1 MATAAITSTNLT
13 YEYAP
18 GVGAVGLDLE
28 VPSGQVYGF
37 LGPNGA
43 GKSTAIRM
51 LTSLIRPQSGSVS
64 VLGLDPWRDAPRL
77 HERVGVLLSDQ
88 PAPRHHTGYSLIE
101 LLAKLRK
108 RPEVVHQAGRLAERL
123 ELDLAKRGH
132 ELSLGNRQKLG
143 LVTALSHEPELV
155 ILDEPT
161 NGLDPLLQR
170 EIGLVLREIADQG
183 RTVLLSSHSLNDVEA
198 VADHVGFIRNAV
210 LVEQLPLAT
219 LADRA
224 VRRVRFR
231 FAQAGI
237 NAESFASIAN
247 VEQVTVASDGEVSVQ
262 YSGAVGELLSRAGE
276 LGAVTI
282 EAHPVELE
290 ETFLALY
297 RGDDHRPGTGG
308 SR

>member
-1 MATAAITSTNLT
+1 MATAITSADLT

-28 VPSGQVYGF
+28 VPEGQVYGF

-51 LTSLIRPQSGSVS
+51 LTSLIRAQRGSAS
-64 VLGLDPWRDAPRL
+64 VLGLDPWHDASEL
-77 HERVGVLLSDQ
+77 HGRIGVLLSDQ
-88 PAPRHHTGYSLIE
+88 PAPRHHTGQS
-101 LLAKLRK
+101 LLALLSRLRD
-108 RPEVVHQAGRLAERL
+108 RPDSIDRGTALAERL
-123 ELDLAKRGH
+123 SLDLSKKGH

-143 LVTALSHEPELV
+143 LVTALAHEPELV

-170 EIGLVLREIADQG
+170 EIGSLLRELADSG
-183 RTVLLSSHSLNDVEA
+183 RTVLLSSHSLPDVEA
-198 VADHVGFIRNAV
+198 VADHVGFIRDAI
-210 LVEQLPLAT
+210 LVEQLPLAA

-224 VRRVRFR
+224 VRRLIVRFDR
-231 FAQAGI
+231 TM
-237 NAESFASIAN
+237 NAADFDGVPNIEKVAIA
-247 VEQVTVASDGEVSVQ
+247 ADGEVTIE
-262 YSGAVGELLSRAGE
+262 YRGAVAPVLSRAGE
-276 LGAVTI
+276 LNAQTI

-297 RGDDHRPGTGG
+297 RGEGAGQ
-308 SR
+308 

>member
-1 MATAAITSTNLT
+1 MNAAISSHALT

-18 GVGAVGLDLE
+18 GVGAVELDLE
-28 VPSGQVYGF
+28 VPTGQVYGF

-51 LTSLIRPQSGSVS
+51 LTSLIRPQRGSVA
-64 VLGLDPWRDAPRL
+64 VLDLDPWKDAPSL
-77 HERVGVLLSDQ
+77 HRRIGVLASDQ
-88 PAPRHHTGYSLIE
+88 PAPRHHNGESLLR
-101 LLAKLRK
+101 LLASLRK
-108 RPEVVHQAGRLAERL
+108 QPDVVQRGHQFAERL
-123 ELDLAKRGH
+123 SLDLSKKGH

-143 LVTALSHEPELV
+143 LVTALAHEPELV

-170 EIGLVLREIADQG
+170 EIGVLLREIVDEG
-183 RTVLLSSHSLNDVEA
+183 RTVLLSSHSLHDVEA
-198 VADHVGFIRNAV
+198 VADHVGFIRDAR
-210 LVEQLPLAT
+210 LVEQLPLAS
-219 LADRA
+219 LAQRA

-231 FAQAGI
+231 FGTTAVTAADFDSVPNTEGI
-237 NAESFASIAN
+237 
-247 VEQVTVASDGEVSVQ
+247 TVAEDGEVTVQ
-262 YSGAVGELLSRAGE
+262 YRGPVAALLSRAGE

-297 RGDDHRPGTGG
+297 RGDEEVE
-308 SR
+308 S

>member
-1 MATAAITSTNLT
+1 MSTAIQSTDLT

-18 GVGAVGLDLE
+18 GVGAVGLGLE
-28 VPSGQVYGF
+28 VPTGRVYGF

-51 LTSLIRPQSGSVS
+51 LTALIRPQRGSVS
-64 VLGLDPWRDAPRL
+64 VLGLDPWSDAPELHARL
-77 HERVGVLLSDQ
+77 GVLASDQ
-88 PAPRHHTGYSLIE
+88 PAPRHHTGESLLHLI
-101 LLAKLRK
+101 ARLRH
-108 RPEVVHQAGRLAERL
+108 RDDVISRGHDLAERL
-123 ELDLAKRGH
+123 TLDLSKRGH

-143 LVTALSHEPELV
+143 LVTALAHEPDLV

-170 EIGLVLREIADQG
+170 EIGVLLREITGEG
-183 RTVLLSSHSLNDVEA
+183 RTVLLSSHSLHDVEE
-198 VADHVGFIRNAV
+198 VADHIGFIRDAV
-210 LVEQLPLAT
+210 LVEQLPLAA

-231 FAQAGI
+231 FQ
-237 NAESFASIAN
+237 NAVSAADFEGVPGLESI
-247 VEQVTVASDGEVSVQ
+247 EVADDGEVTVQ
-262 YSGAVGELLSRAGE
+262 YRGPVAALLSRAGE
-276 LGAVTI
+276 LDAVTI

-297 RGDDHRPGTGG
+297 RGEGEVA
-308 SR
+308 

>member
-1 MATAAITSTNLT
+1 MSAAIVSDDLT

-18 GVGAVGLDLE
+18 GVGAIDLDLE
-28 VPSGQVYGF
+28 VPQGRVYGF

-51 LTSLIRPQSGSVS
+51 LTSLIKPQRGSVS
-64 VLGLDPWRDAPRL
+64 VLGLDPWRDAPELHARL
-77 HERVGVLLSDQ
+77 GVLASDQ
-88 PAPRHHTGYSLIE
+88 PAPRHHTGHSLLK
-101 LLAKLRK
+101 LLARLRL
-108 RPEVVHQAGRLAERL
+108 RDDMVARGNALAERL
-123 ELDLAKRGH
+123 TLDLSKKGH

-143 LVTALSHEPELV
+143 LVTALAHEPELV

-170 EIGLVLREIADQG
+170 EIGVLLREIADSG
-183 RTVLLSSHSLNDVEA
+183 RTVLLSSHSLHDVEE

-210 LVEQLPLAT
+210 LVEQLPLSE

-224 VRRVRFR
+224 VRRIRLRFSETVGPSD
-231 FAQAGI
+231 FAAVTNI
-237 NAESFASIAN
+237 ES
-247 VEQVTVASDGEVSVQ
+247 VAVADDGEVSVQ
-262 YSGAVGELLSRAGE
+262 YRGPVAAILSRAGE
-276 LGAVTI
+276 LGALTI

-297 RGDDHRPGTGG
+297 RGSEEPDDQDVGD
-308 SR
+308 S

>member
-1 MATAAITSTNLT
+1 MSSAITSRSLT

-18 GVGAVGLDLE
+18 GVGAVELDLE
-28 VPSGQVYGF
+28 VPTGQVYGF

-51 LTSLIRPQSGSVS
+51 LTSLIRAQRGSVS
-64 VLGLDPWRDAPRL
+64 VLDLDPWRDATAL
-77 HERVGVLLSDQ
+77 HRRIGVLASDQ
-88 PAPRHHTGYSLIE
+88 PAPRHHNGESLLG
-101 LLAKLRK
+101 LLASLRK
-108 RPEVVHQAGRLAERL
+108 QPDVVQRGHEFAERL
-123 ELDLAKRGH
+123 SLDLSKKGH

-143 LVTALSHEPELV
+143 LVTALAHEPELI

-170 EIGLVLREIADQG
+170 EIGVLLREIADDG
-183 RTVLLSSHSLNDVEA
+183 RTVLLSSHSLHDVEA
-198 VADHVGFIRNAV
+198 VADHVGFIRDAR
-210 LVEQLPLAT
+210 LVEQLPLAS
-219 LADRA
+219 LAQRA

-231 FAQAGI
+231 FGGGAVTAADFDSVPNTEGI
-237 NAESFASIAN
+237 
-247 VEQVTVASDGEVSVQ
+247 TVADDGEVTVQ
-262 YSGAVGELLSRAGE
+262 YRGAVAALLTRAGE

-297 RGDDHRPGTGG
+297 RGDEEID
-308 SR
+308 S

>member
-1 MATAAITSTNLT
+1 MSAVTPLAAAITSTDLT

-18 GVGAVGLDLE
+18 QVGAVGLDLH
-28 VPSGQVYGF
+28 VPTAKVYGF

-51 LTSLIRPQSGSVS
+51 LTALIKPHRGSVS
-64 VLGLDPWRDAPRL
+64 VLGLDPWSHAPELHARL
-77 HERVGVLLSDQ
+77 GVLASDQ
-88 PAPRHHTGYSLIE
+88 PAPRHHTGESL
-101 LLAKLRK
+101 LRLVAKLRK
-108 RPEVVHQAGRLAERL
+108 RPDVVTRGHELAERL
-123 ELDLAKRGH
+123 TLDLSKPGH

-143 LVTALSHEPELV
+143 LVTALAHEPELV

-170 EIGLVLREIADQG
+170 EIGVLLREITGEG
-183 RTVLLSSHSLNDVEA
+183 RTVLLSSHSLHDVEE
-198 VADHVGFIRNAV
+198 VADHIGFIRDSV
-210 LVEQLPLAT
+210 LVEQLPLAS

-231 FAQAGI
+231 FDASPNVSDFDQVP
-237 NAESFASIAN
+237 NLESVDIAD
-247 VEQVTVASDGEVSVQ
+247 DGEVTVQ
-262 YSGAVGELLSRAGE
+262 YRGAVAALLSRAGE

-297 RGDDHRPGTGG
+297 RGADEVGQ
-308 SR
+308 